1 MPTTLTQRAPG
12 HPTGPAPDR
21 RNPKVVLAIIL
32 ATYLMIILDATIVIT
47 ALPDI
52 HRALGLLVDRAL
64 LGAERLHPDL
74 RRAPAPRGPGR

>member
-1 MPTTLTQRAPG
+1 MTTTLTRRAPRPPHRIPG
-12 HPTGPAPDR
+12 RHG
-21 RNPKVVLAIIL
+21 NPKVVLAIIL

-52 HRALGLLVDRAL
+52 HHGPPLLLDRSL
-64 LGAERLHPDL
+64 LGAERLHADL